1 MLDPLMPARIQI
13 GIAMS
18 VAILFA
24 SLAVALGW
32 MLLYFALKHERT
44 GEAGWMQAH
53 ALWSKVFGLAFALA
67 ATGGAAAAMQIET
80 NWPGFSAIAG
90 QMAAAL
96 LPRDLLGALFVAEI
110 VLIGV
115 MLAGAGRMP
124 RRVLTAAT
132 GLAAL
137 AATALAVPFV
147 ALASWM
153 QTPAGFRM
161 KGATAMPTDLV
172 AAFLNPS
179 FPYRL
184 AHMLIAA
191 GLTAAFL
198 VAGFCAFRHLA
209 GDRSPANRLAL
220 RAGVALGAMLVPVQ
234 LLSGYLHGQN
244 TLLYQPAKIAA
255 IEANWVSR
263 GHVPLVL
270 FGWPDEETRENR
282 WELSIPDGASLI
294 LRHEADGVVAG
305 IDNYRGEH
313 PPVLPVFL
321 AFRVMVG
328 VALLMAIVAW
338 PAAFFL
344 FRRDALPRPLAWAL
358 VPMAASGWVATVAG
372 WLVAEIGRQPWLV
385 ADLARTADAAV
396 AGWDLRTALSL
407 GGGVLLSLVLAG
419 IFLAALHRLA
429 TEPPARET

>member
-32 MLLYFALKHERT
+32 MLLFFALKHERT
-44 GEAGWMQAH
+44 GEPGWRQAH
-53 ALWSKVFGLAFALA
+53 ALWSKVFALAFALA
-67 ATGGAAAAMQIET
+67 AIGGAAAAMQIET
-80 NWPGFSAIAG
+80 NWPGFSATAG

-110 VLIGV
+110 ALIGI
-115 MLAGAGRMP
+115 MLVGAGRVP
-124 RRVLTAAT
+124 RRALAAAT

-161 KGATAMPTDLV
+161 KGAAAVPTDLV

-191 GLTAAFL
+191 GLTTAFL
-198 VAGFCAFRHLA
+198 VAGFCALRHLA

-220 RAGVALGAMLVPVQ
+220 RSGVALAAMLVPAQ
-234 LLSGYLHGQN
+234 MLSGYLHGQN

-255 IEANWVSR
+255 IEANWNSR
-263 GHVPLVL
+263 GHAPLVL
-270 FGWPDEETRENR
+270 FAWPDEETRENR
-282 WELSIPDGASLI
+282 WELSIPSGVSLI

-305 IDNYRGEH
+305 LDNYRGEH

-328 VALLMAIVAW
+328 IALLMAIVAW

-344 FRRDALPRPLAWAL
+344 FRRDALPPLLARAL

-385 ADLARTADAAV
+385 ADLARMKDAA
-396 AGWDLRTALSL
+396 ATAWSLRTALSL
-407 GGGVLLSLVLAG
+407 GGGVLLSVVLAG
-419 IFLAALHRLA
+419 VFLAALHRLA
-429 TEPPARET
+429 MEPPARET